1 MRRPLAERRDVAAE
15 ITNLIIAKIEAGT
28 APWTRS
34 WSAGSAGG
42 RPRRHNGQA
51 YSGIN
56 CLYLWALGAEA
67 GYTSPYWMTYNQ
79 AAALGAQVRRGESGS
94 LSVYFNAVSKTETD
108 AGTGEQNS
116 RLIRFMRHYVVF
128 NAEQIEGL
136 SPHFHPGV
144 TTAIVAPSVRQAAID
159 AFFAAIPADIRY
171 GGDKAFFSPSH
182 DFIQVPRP
190 SAFKSQDYFASV
202 LAHECVHWSGCPD
215 RLARTFGKRF
225 GDDAYAFE
233 EIVATIGQSFICA
246 DLDLPPELHDSHASY
261 AGHWLRVLRS
271 DKSAIIHAASKA
283 EQAARYLKAFS
294 EGPTDDPS
302 AGKEHDRE
310 DALQS

>member
-1 MRRPLAERRDVAAE
+1 MRRASPERRDVAAE
-15 ITNLIIAKIEAGT
+15 ITNLIIAKIEAGV
-28 APWTRS
+28 APWARS
-34 WSAGSAGG
+34 WSAGSSGG
-42 RPRRHNGQA
+42 RPLRHNGQA

-56 CLYLWALGAEA
+56 CLYLWAVGADA
-67 GYTSPYWMTYNQ
+67 GYASPFWMTYNQ
-79 AAALGAQVRRGESGS
+79 AVALGAQVRRGETGS

-108 AGTGEQNS
+108 AQTGEENA
-116 RLIRFMRHYVVF
+116 RLIRFMRAYTVF

-136 SPHFHPGV
+136 PPHYHPALEPIAV
-144 TTAIVAPSVRQAAID
+144 EPSARQAAID

-182 DFIQVPRP
+182 DFIQVPRAA
-190 SAFKSQDYFASV
+190 AFKSQDHFAST
-202 LAHECVHWSGCPD
+202 LAHECCHWSGHPD

-261 AGHWLRVLRS
+261 VDHWLRVLKS

-283 EQAARYLKAFS
+283 EQAARYLKEFS
-294 EGPTDDPS
+294 VSDPAVTAS
-302 AGKEHDRE
+302 DGGQDHA
-310 DALQS
+310 DALQP

>member
-1 MRRPLAERRDVAAE
+1 MRRPTPERRDVAAE

-34 WSAGSAGG
+34 WAAGG
-42 RPRRHNGQA
+42 GGSRPLRHNGEA

-56 CLYLWALGAEA
+56 CLYLWAVGADA
-67 GYTSPYWMTYNQ
+67 GYTSPYWMTYKQ
-79 AAALGAQVRRGESGS
+79 AVAFGAQVRRGESGT

-108 AGTGEQNS
+108 VSTGEESS

-128 NAEQIEGL
+128 NAEQIDGL
-136 SPHFHPGV
+136 APHFHPA
-144 TTAIVAPSVRQAAID
+144 TQPVAVEPSARQAAID
-159 AFFAAIPADIRY
+159 AFFDAIPADIRH

-190 SAFKSQDYFASV
+190 AAFKSQDHFAST
-202 LAHECVHWSGCPD
+202 LAHECCHWSGHPD

-246 DLDLPPELHDSHASY
+246 DLDLPPELHDGHASY
-261 AGHWLRVLRS
+261 IDHWLRVLKA
-271 DKSAIIHAASKA
+271 DQTAIIHAASKA
-283 EQAARYLKAFS
+283 EQAARYLRAFGGTS
-294 EGPTDDPS
+294 PVSIQQEQVD
-302 AGKEHDRE
+302 E
-310 DALQS
+310 DAFQS

>member
-1 MRRPLAERRDVAAE
+1 MRRPKPERRDVAAE

-34 WSAGSAGG
+34 WTAGG
-42 RPRRHNGQA
+42 SGSRPMRHNGQA

-56 CLYLWALGAEA
+56 CLYLWAVGAEA

-79 AAALGAQVRRGESGS
+79 AVAFGAQVRRGESGT

-108 AGTGEQNS
+108 VSTGEENL

-128 NAEQIEGL
+128 NAEQIDGL
-136 SPHFHPGV
+136 APQFHPA
-144 TTAIVAPSVRQAAID
+144 TQSVAVEPSTRQAAID
-159 AFFAAIPADIRY
+159 AFFAAIPADIRH

-190 SAFKSQDYFASV
+190 AAFKSQDHFAST
-202 LAHECVHWSGCPD
+202 LAHECCHWSGHAD

-246 DLDLPPELHDSHASY
+246 DLDLPAELHDGHASY
-261 AGHWLRVLRS
+261 VDHWLRVLKA
-271 DKSAIIHAASKA
+271 DKAAIIHAASKA
-283 EQAARYLKAFS
+283 EQAARYLTAFS
-294 EGPTDDPS
+294 APTEGN
-302 AGKEHDRE
+302 AREEKQHHE

>member
-1 MRRPLAERRDVAAE
+1 MRRQAERRDIAAE
-15 ITNLIIAKIEAGT
+15 ITNLIIAKIEAGV
-28 APWTRS
+28 APWVRS
-34 WSAGSAGG
+34 WSAGNAGG
-42 RPRRHNGQA
+42 RPLRHNGEA

-56 CLYLWALGAEA
+56 CLYLWAVGAEA
-67 GYTSPYWMTYNQ
+67 GYTSPYWMTFKQ
-79 AAALGAQVRRGESGS
+79 AVAFGAQVRRGESGT

-108 AGTGEQNS
+108 VGTGEESS

-128 NAEQIEGL
+128 NAEQIGGL
-136 SPHFHPGV
+136 AAHFPPA
-144 TTAIVAPSVRQAAID
+144 TQPVAVEPSARQAAID
-159 AFFAAIPADIRY
+159 AFFAAIPAKIRH

-190 SAFKSQDYFASV
+190 AAFKSQDHFAST
-202 LAHECVHWSGCPD
+202 LAHECCHWSGHPD

-246 DLDLPPELHDSHASY
+246 DLDLPAELHDGHASY
-261 AGHWLRVLRS
+261 IDHWLRVLKA
-271 DKSAIIHAASKA
+271 DKTAIIHAASKA
-283 EQAARYLKAFS
+283 EQAARYLKAFGGTS
-294 EGPTDDPS
+294 PVSIQQEQVD
-302 AGKEHDRE
+302 E

>member
-1 MRRPLAERRDVAAE
+1 MRQLMPERRDVAAE

-28 APWTRS
+28 APWQRS
-34 WSAGSAGG
+34 WSAGGG
-42 RPRRHNGQA
+42 GSRPLRHNGEA

-56 CLYLWALGAEA
+56 CLYLWAVASEV
-67 GYTSPYWMTYNQ
+67 GYASPYWMTYKQ
-79 AAALGAQVRRGESGS
+79 SVALRGQVRRGERGS
-94 LSVYFNAVSKTETD
+94 LSVYFNAVTKTETD
-108 AGTGEQNS
+108 AGTGKESS
-116 RLIRFMRHYVVF
+116 RLIRFMRHYLVF

-136 SPHFHPGV
+136 GPHFYPATEPV
-144 TTAIVAPSVRQAAID
+144 VAEPSTRQAAID

-190 SAFKSQDYFASV
+190 SAFKSQDHFAST
-202 LAHECVHWSGCPD
+202 LAHESCHWSGHTD

-246 DLDLPPELHDSHASY
+246 DLDLPAELHDSHASY
-261 AGHWLRVLRS
+261 IDHWLRVLKA
-271 DKSAIIHAASKA
+271 DKTAIIHAASKA
-283 EQAARYLKAFS
+283 EQAGRYLKSFS
-294 EGPTDDPS
+294 EAPVEFPIGEEQVDDN
-302 AGKEHDRE
+302 
-310 DALQS
+310 ALQS

>member
-1 MRRPLAERRDVAAE
+1 MRRATPERRDVAAE
-15 ITNLIIAKIEAGT
+15 ITSLIIAKIEAGV
-28 APWTRS
+28 APWRRS
-34 WSAGSAGG
+34 WTAGSAGG
-42 RPRRHNGQA
+42 RPLRHNGHD
-51 YSGIN
+51 YSGII
-56 CLYLWALGAEA
+56 CLYLWAIGADA
-67 GYTSPYWMTYNQ
+67 GYASPYWMTYNQ
-79 AAALGAQVRRGESGS
+79 AVALGARVRRGESGS

-108 AGTGEQNS
+108 ARTGEES
-116 RLIRFMRHYVVF
+116 ARLIRFMRHYVVF

-136 SPHFHPGV
+136 APHFRPGID
-144 TTAIVAPSVRQAAID
+144 TAVVEPSVRQAAID
-159 AFFAAIPADIRY
+159 AFFAAIPADIRH
-171 GGDKAFFSPSH
+171 GGDKAFYSPSH

-190 SAFKSQDYFASV
+190 IAFKSQDHFAST
-202 LAHECVHWSGCPD
+202 LAHECLHWSAHPD

-261 AGHWLRVLRS
+261 IDHWLRVLKS

-294 EGPTDDPS
+294 EGAAVDPS
-302 AGKEHDRE
+302 AGKETGRE
-310 DALQS
+310 NALQS